1 MRIKPSHPN
10 LSRAHA
16 AFTLTELLVVLLLIG
31 ILTGVMVVEMRGSF
45 QDALLRSA
53 AREVMNGIGLASS
66 RAATLNEAHAF
77 TFLRG
82 SNVFS
87 VAPVRSVP
95 QSVGGDQRPLSDIR
109 AIDERVS
116 LEIRDPT
123 EIIEEDE
130 QPNDGPKRERD
141 VITFYADGTAD
152 RREIILR
159 DSYNVELV
167 LRINPITGRVRI
179 AEE

>member
-1 MRIKPSHPN
+1 M
-10 LSRAHA
+10 
-16 AFTLTELLVVLLLIG
+16 ELLVVLLLIG

-53 AREVMNGIGLASS
+53 AREVMNGLGLASS

-87 VAPVRSVP
+87 VAPARSV
-95 QSVGGDQRPLSDIR
+95 SHVGDNQRPLSEIR

-123 EIIEEDE
+123 EVIDEDE
-130 QPNDGPKRERD
+130 QPKDETKQERD

-152 RREIILR
+152 RREIVLR

>member
-1 MRIKPSHPN
+1 MRIKTSHPN
-10 LSRAHA
+10 LFRAHA
-16 AFTLTELLVVLLLIG
+16 AFTLMELLVVLLLIG

-53 AREVMNGIGLASS
+53 AREVMNGLGLASS

-87 VAPVRSVP
+87 VAPARSV
-95 QSVGGDQRPLSDIR
+95 SHVGDNQRPLSEIR

-123 EIIEEDE
+123 EVIDVDE
-130 QPNDGPKRERD
+130 QPKDETKQERD

-152 RREIILR
+152 RREIVLR